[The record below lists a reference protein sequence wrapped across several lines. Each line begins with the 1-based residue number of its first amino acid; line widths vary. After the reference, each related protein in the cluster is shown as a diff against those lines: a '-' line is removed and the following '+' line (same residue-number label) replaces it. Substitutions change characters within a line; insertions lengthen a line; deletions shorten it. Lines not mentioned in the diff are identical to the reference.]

1 MQSDEELLEAIAR
14 KDEKAFDLLYQRR
27 KTGVYRAVIRIV
39 RNPDTARELCTEA
52 FIKVWN
58 RCDQWD
64 RRGPGG
70 AWIRRIAVNT
80 ALDWLRSREGKSE
93 AASVRRRVEEFSVL
107 PEGRESEPDYLL
119 IRRELCRTVQETVRQ
134 LPESKKEIISLFLE
148 EDLTMQEMAERLGIP
163 EGTVKSRF
171 YYARL
176 DLKDRLADEI

>member
-1 MQSDEELLEAIAR
+1 MKSDEELLEAIA
-14 KDEKAFDLLYQRR
+14 EKNENAFDLLYQRH
-27 KTGVYRAVIRIV
+27 KTAVYRAIIRII

-52 FIKVWN
+52 FVKVWN
-58 RCDQWD
+58 RCDQWE

-80 ALDWLRSREGKSE
+80 ALDWFRSREGKIE
-93 AASVRRRVEEFSVL
+93 AASVRRRVEEFSGL
-107 PEGRESEPDYLL
+107 PEGKDAEPDYLL
-119 IRRELCRTVQETVRQ
+119 IRRELRRTVQETVQQ

-148 EDLTMQEMAERLGIP
+148 EDLTTQEMAERLGIP

-176 DLKDRLADEI
+176 DLKNRLADEI

>member
-1 MQSDEELLEAIAR
+1 
-14 KDEKAFDLLYQRR
+14 
-27 KTGVYRAVIRIV
+27 
-39 RNPDTARELCTEA
+39 
-52 FIKVWN
+52 
-58 RCDQWD
+58 
-64 RRGPGG
+64 
-70 AWIRRIAVNT
+70 
-80 ALDWLRSREGKSE
+80 
-93 AASVRRRVEEFSVL
+93 VEEFSVL